1 MEYYSSKIC
10 KKCYSAQEPA
20 ARFCDNCGKP
30 FMATAATDGNISI
43 ITKAFIK
50 KQVAETRP
58 LFWLCIII
66 VGLLAVFGFAQAG
79 LYLIDPSPSG
89 AEISRKPTT
98 LMSKDTPEQPRTS
111 PASTETQ
118 PSDALIDLNNSVFEM
133 GDARTSQTQKQAKT
147 RRHVTI
153 NARTTAQLPP
163 AASESKEQTGKSDNA
178 ASDWTPP
185 TEKAP
190 EVKSAPKKY
199 IRGPMGGCYY
209 MTPSGSKHYVDRGLC
224 S

>member
-30 FMATAATDGNISI
+30 FTATAATDGNISI
-43 ITKAFIK
+43 ITKTFIK

-66 VGLLAVFGFAQAG
+66 VGMLAVFGFAQAG
-79 LYLIDPSPSG
+79 MYLINPSPSG
-89 AEISRKPTT
+89 AELSRKPTT
-98 LMSKDTPEQPRTS
+98 LVSKDTPEQQRPVAT
-111 PASTETQ
+111 STETQ
-118 PSDALIDLNNSVFEM
+118 PSDAMIDLNNSVFEM
-133 GDARTSQTQKQAKT
+133 GEGRTSQPAKSFKSRRHLTANAKT
-147 RRHVTI
+147 
-153 NARTTAQLPP
+153 PGESS
-163 AASESKEQTGKSDNA
+163 AAAAETKQQTEKTDNA

-190 EVKSAPKKY
+190 ETNSAPKK
-199 IRGPMGGCYY
+199 
-209 MTPSGSKHYVDRGLC
+209 
-224 S
+224 